1 MRVSTRASGATKQL
15 IKTNKIVVDVSKCP
29 IATWTCRGSD
39 INHVTV
45 RGMERMKGK
54 EEAGTCLDVN
64 KVFLVV
70 AIDIL
75 EWK

>member
-1 MRVSTRASGATKQL
+1 MSNSDMDMQRKRHKSRHGA
-15 IKTNKIVVDVSKCP
+15 
-29 IATWTCRGSD
+29 RHG
-39 INHVTV
+39 
-45 RGMERMKGK
+45 RMKEK